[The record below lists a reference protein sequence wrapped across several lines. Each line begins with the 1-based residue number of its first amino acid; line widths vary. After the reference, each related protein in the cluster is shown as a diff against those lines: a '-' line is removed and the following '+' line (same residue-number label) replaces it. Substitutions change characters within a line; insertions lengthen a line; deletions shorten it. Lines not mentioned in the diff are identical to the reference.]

1 MFKQDIRYA
10 IRSLLKNPGFTAIAV
25 ACLAL
30 GIGVNSTIFSV
41 VDGVILS
48 PTPYP
53 EADRIVAVSST
64 NPKENVRRG
73 GLSYADYKDYRDS
86 NTTMAS
92 LAAFT
97 ERSLTI
103 ADSNGDPER
112 YRGATIS
119 WNLFPL
125 LGVAPV
131 AGRSFVP
138 EEDRPGAEPVVL
150 LSHEVWE
157 RRYQKDPAIIG
168 RAINVNGRPHNV
180 VGVMPPRF
188 LFPENHRLWVP
199 VASYQEGTP
208 RDQRG
213 LQVFARMKPG
223 VTPQQADADLNG
235 LAARL
240 AKTYPIENENW
251 GTVTRSLSQ
260 WMLPDDVKLVVLTMM
275 GAATLVLLIACSN
288 VANLLLARAS
298 ARQREISIRAALGAG
313 RWRIVRQLL
322 TEAVLIGLLSAP
334 LGIGIAWI
342 GIKMLDSSMPP
353 DEIPYFIRW
362 SLNSRSLAYTIGVSM
377 LTGIVFG
384 LVPAFQAVRSNL
396 QSNLKEGGRGSAGSS
411 RAWLRNTLVIVEVAL
426 SLVLLVGASLF
437 VRSFM
442 NLQTASVGFD
452 TAPLMTLRFY
462 LPGAAYEIED
472 AKARRV
478 DDIVRRV
485 ESLPGVQ
492 AAFASNLV
500 PMGSGGGGGRVIVEG
515 RAVERGKEP
524 IVGVIGVTPHLRRTM
539 DVSLLKGRDFTDAE
553 GISRSGVAMINEQM
567 ANRTWPDSDPIG
579 RRFRLVGPKEEW
591 FTVIGVMATFRHDQG
606 DNNEPQDPAAYVPY
620 PYQQTLNTGLTMRVA
635 GDPKSIIPAVR
646 EQIRHA
652 DSLLPVFDVQTME
665 RLRQLSYWQ
674 YRLFGSMFSI
684 FGFIA
689 LGLAS
694 IGVYGVLSYSVS
706 QRVQEIGVRLALGA
720 ERRDVLRLI
729 IGQGM
734 RLAAAG
740 VVGGL
745 VGAAAVTPVIR
756 TLLYNVTPTD
766 PVSFATVSVFL
777 TLVAILASYIPAR
790 RAMAVDP
797 IVALRN
803 D

>member
-1 MFKQDIRYA
+1 M
-10 IRSLLKNPGFTAIAV
+10 
-25 ACLAL
+25 
-30 GIGVNSTIFSV
+30 
-41 VDGVILS
+41 
-48 PTPYP
+48 
-53 EADRIVAVSST
+53 
-64 NPKENVRRG
+64 
-73 GLSYADYKDYRDS
+73 
-86 NTTMAS
+86 
-92 LAAFT
+92 
-97 ERSLTI
+97 
-103 ADSNGDPER
+103 
-112 YRGATIS
+112 
-119 WNLFPL
+119 
-125 LGVAPV
+125 
-131 AGRSFVP
+131 
-138 EEDRPGAEPVVL
+138 
-150 LSHEVWE
+150 
-157 RRYQKDPAIIG
+157 
-168 RAINVNGRPHNV
+168 
-180 VGVMPPRF
+180 
-188 LFPENHRLWVP
+188 
-199 VASYQEGTP
+199 
-208 RDQRG
+208 
-213 LQVFARMKPG
+213 
-223 VTPQQADADLNG
+223 
-235 LAARL
+235 
-240 AKTYPIENENW
+240 
-251 GTVTRSLSQ
+251 
-260 WMLPDDVKLVVLTMM
+260 
-275 GAATLVLLIACSN
+275 
-288 VANLLLARAS
+288 
-298 ARQREISIRAALGAG
+298 
-313 RWRIVRQLL
+313 
-322 TEAVLIGLLSAP
+322 LIGLLSAP
-334 LGIGIAWI
+334 LGIAIAWI

-396 QSNLKEGGRGSAGSS
+396 QSNLKEGGRGTAGGS
-411 RAWLRNTLVIVEVAL
+411 RAWLRNSLVVVEVAL

-720 ERRDVLRLI
+720 ERSDVLRLI

-745 VGAAAVTPVIR
+745 IGAAAVTPVIR